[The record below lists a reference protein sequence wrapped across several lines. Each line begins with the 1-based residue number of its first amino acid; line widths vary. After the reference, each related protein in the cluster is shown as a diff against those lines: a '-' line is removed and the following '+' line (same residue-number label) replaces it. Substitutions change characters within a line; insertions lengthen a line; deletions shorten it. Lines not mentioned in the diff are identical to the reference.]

1 MIEIQSLILCYPPFL
16 KKYLPVSYTTGSI
29 KHMTLLLEKKI
40 LNVFLTRLNLPPSN
54 ASICCLVSLDQQEE
68 PEH

>member
-1 MIEIQSLILCYPPFL
+1 
-16 KKYLPVSYTTGSI
+16 
-29 KHMTLLLEKKI
+29 MTLLLEKKI